1 MKKHIK
7 LYIEG
12 CDSCQRPKPHQL
24 IPNNP
29 LHPNEIPTEPWTH
42 ISSDLITGLPES
54 EGYNAILVIVDQFSK
69 MIILIAIRD
78 TLTAPEMAEHFRD
91 HLWKC
96 FGMPKVI
103 ISDHGP
109 QYVAQFSKDLHR
121 LTNNIST
128 AFHPQT
134 DEQTE

>member
-1 MKKHIK
+1 
-7 LYIEG
+7 
-12 CDSCQRPKPHQL
+12 
-24 IPNNP
+24 
-29 LHPNEIPTEPWTH
+29 
-42 ISSDLITGLPES
+42 
-54 EGYNAILVIVDQFSK
+54 
-69 MIILIAIRD
+69 
-78 TLTAPEMAEHFRD
+78 MAEHFRD
-91 HLWKC
+91 HLSKC

-128 AFHPQT
+128 TFHPQT